1 MPLSLRGV
9 ARLREP
15 AASPARRLLVHAV
28 TGCGGRVDA
37 PDAAF
42 ALVLLPPYVAARS
55 TGEPIRELLI
65 P

>member
-1 MPLSLRGV
+1 MRS
-9 ARLREP
+9 RLWWK
-15 AASPARRLLVHAV
+15 
-28 TGCGGRVDA
+28 VDA

-55 TGEPIRELLI
+55 TAEPIRELPI